1 MKSEMRKFS
10 LPTLA
15 NEGLVN
21 IEQYITAFY
30 DHTFYGKIFADI
42 FGFADFILHDLEKNP
57 LWVHYVSIERMT
69 IVCEWL
75 LYDFS
80 DT

>member
-1 MKSEMRKFS
+1 MRNLLLF
-10 LPTLA
+10 TLA

-21 IEQYITAFY
+21 IKKYITAFY

-57 LWVHYVSIERMT
+57 L
-69 IVCEWL
+69 
-75 LYDFS
+75 
-80 DT
+80 